1 MTTYRIRLKGSPYN
15 GGEYEE
21 HPVFK
26 RHTVPGLFTWVC
38 LQIGEKQWRWFAD
51 SVLEAVKSPFD
62 SGMVYCYPAEPP
74 VHQHWLDVQQ
84 ARIEWNWKHVYIPAD
99 MLGKYRIGKE
109 GADAD
114 MSIGVR
120 LCPLWKPKTVI
131 SVFAESMR
139 AA

>member
-1 MTTYRIRLKGSPYN
+1 MTTYRVRLKGSPYN

-26 RHTVPGLFTWVC
+26 RHCVPGLFTWVC

-62 SGMVYCYPAEPP
+62 SGMVYCYPMPAQNFDSGLLYDQPQPLTVVLSPEM
-74 VHQHWLDVQQ
+74 
-84 ARIEWNWKHVYIPAD
+84 AAHVNASANVVIVVRKPA
-99 MLGKYRIGKE
+99 
-109 GADAD
+109 
-114 MSIGVR
+114 
-120 LCPLWKPKTVI
+120 PVI
-131 SVFAESMR
+131 SLYSEALR